1 MPAPRIGKLF
11 HKFSDLACES
21 SILGLTFDLTYTSN
35 VSEVENAFDLRCGDW
50 PTNFRP
56 HKQKLRPRIYPR
68 SKTNFYNTVAFSTSP
83 HRLNFYNIKKEWG
96 AGAVLPRTSDN
107 NIVLGAPLLKR
118 GGHTRKNIIDVLART
133 FVTGEW
139 ILGVPPGTYDTQPQ
153 LRGNVINQF
162 WQVYFSA
169 AN

>member
-1 MPAPRIGKLF
+1 MEFG
-11 HKFSDLACES
+11 
-21 SILGLTFDLTYTSN
+21 
-35 VSEVENAFDLRCGDW
+35 
-50 PTNFRP
+50 P
-56 HKQKLRPRIYPR
+56 HKEKFGPRIYPR
-68 SKTNFYNTVAFSTSP
+68 SKSIFAILASSFANHFGPHGKKFGPRIYPRSKSILYTTVAIWTSP
-83 HRLNFYNIKKEWG
+83 HRLDFYNIKKEWG

-139 ILGVPPGTYDTQPQ
+139 ILGVPPGTYDAQPQ

-162 WQVYFSA
+162 WQVYLSA
-169 AN
+169 AK